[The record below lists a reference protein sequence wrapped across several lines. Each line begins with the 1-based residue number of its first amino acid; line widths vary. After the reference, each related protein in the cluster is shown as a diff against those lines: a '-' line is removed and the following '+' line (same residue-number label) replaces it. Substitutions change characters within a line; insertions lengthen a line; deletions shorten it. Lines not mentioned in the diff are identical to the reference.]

1 MMILVLLA
9 VSASCMK
16 RTIRPREPDTIVV
29 RVTNNNAL
37 DVTVYAVNQSMR
49 VRLGTVTTAST
60 AHFAL
65 ALHAVSPTGDLQ
77 LLADP
82 IGSRRTVTSET
93 IHVFAGQVVEWVL
106 TADLR
111 TSTLSIRS

>member
-1 MMILVLLA
+1 MMVLVLLA

-16 RTIRPREPDTIVV
+16 RTIRPRESDTIVV

-60 AHFAL
+60 ANFAL
-65 ALHAVSPTGDLQ
+65 ALHSVSPTGDLQ